1 VERPEPQLAGPRDV
15 KLRVLEVGVCGTDRD
30 QAAGG
35 HARAP
40 EGRRDLVIG
49 HEMLGIVTEV
59 GENVRGLKPGDLA
72 VPTVRR
78 GCGKCAP
85 CAMGRPDA
93 CRSGDYRSRGITG
106 LDGFQSE
113 WVVDEARH
121 LVRVPHELADVG
133 VLAEPCAVVE
143 KAVHEASRAAAS
155 RAPDAVYAEDWPSG
169 GRCLVAGL
177 GPVGLLA
184 AMVLML
190 RGVEVY
196 GMDVLPA
203 DSSRPY
209 WLTRA
214 GGTYLDGRRIPPE
227 EVAESIGPMDLIVE
241 AAGEAQL
248 AFALLGALSRG
259 GVCVLTGLPGD
270 ENVPM
275 VEIPGP
281 RVMRRMVSQNQT
293 ILGSINA
300 AREHFDLAIRDLRS
314 ANTRWGD
321 HVRRLVTSRLP
332 VTNFASVLAKGDPN
346 EIKTVLLWREQR
358 EAPPRWRPMG
368 RPLRR
373 GVSKTPGR
381 WLE

>member
-1 VERPEPQLAGPRDV
+1 MRALALRPGTTDVRLVERPEPQLSGPRDV
-15 KLRVLEVGVCGTDRD
+15 KLRVLEAGVCGTDRD

-49 HEMLGIVTEV
+49 HEMLGMVTEV
-59 GENVRGLKPGDLA
+59 GEDVRSLRPGDLA

-85 CAMGRPDA
+85 CAVGRPDA
-93 CRSGDYRSRGITG
+93 CHSGDYRSRGITG

-113 WVVDEARH
+113 WVVDEDRH
-121 LVRVPHELADVG
+121 LVCVPPELADVG

-143 KAVHEASRAAAS
+143 KAIQEAGRAAAS
-155 RAPDAVYAEDWPSG
+155 RAPDLAYADDWPSG
-169 GRCLVAGL
+169 RRCLVAGL

-190 RGVEVY
+190 RGAEVY

-203 DSSRPY
+203 DSSRPG

-214 GGTYLDGRRIPPE
+214 GGTYLDGRRVPPE
-227 EVAESIGPMDLIVE
+227 KVTATVGPMDLIVE
-241 AAGEAQL
+241 ATGEAQL
-248 AFALLGALSRG
+248 GFALLGVLARG

-270 ENVPM
+270 EDSPM
-275 VEIPGP
+275 VEIPGS
-281 RVMRRMVSQNQT
+281 RIMRRMVSQNQT

-300 AREHFDLAIRDLRS
+300 AREHFDLAIGDLLA
-314 ANTRWGD
+314 ANARWGD
-321 HVRRLVTSRLP
+321 HVRRLVTGRLP
-332 VTNFASVLAKGDPN
+332 VTNFTSVLAKGDPD
-346 EIKTVLLWREQR
+346 EIKTVLLWRE
-358 EAPPRWRPMG
+358 
-368 RPLRR
+368 
-373 GVSKTPGR
+373 
-381 WLE
+381 